1 MRALFRGHSRTHHH
15 EERSVIDK
23 RPVNLSIPTIH
34 LPVTATVSI
43 LHRVSGVILIGGFA
57 VFLYL
62 LHFSLASP
70 SDFAKAAHLMTLFPC
85 KLVIWGLL
93 AALIYHI
100 CAEIRHLLMD
110 MGIGESLKGGTLGA
124 QLVLR
129 ASAVLIIVS
138 FFWVMSW

>member
-1 MRALFRGHSRTHHH
+1 MT
-15 EERSVIDK
+15 DK

-43 LHRVSGVILIGGFA
+43 LHRVSGVILVGGFA

-70 SDFAKAAHLMTLFPC
+70 HDFAKVVNIMTSLPC
-85 KLVIWGLL
+85 KLVIWALL
-93 AALIYHI
+93 AALIYHC
-100 CAEIRHLLMD
+100 CAGVRHLLMD
-110 MGIGESLKGGTLGA
+110 IGIGESLKGGVFGA
-124 QLVLR
+124 QLTLR
-129 ASAVLIIVS
+129 VSVVLILVS

>member
-1 MRALFRGHSRTHHH
+1 MT
-15 EERSVIDK
+15 DK

-34 LPVTATVSI
+34 LPVTAYVSI
-43 LHRVSGVILIGGFA
+43 LHRISGIILTAGFA

-70 SDFAKAAHLMTLFPC
+70 HEFARAVRIVTSFPC

-93 AALIYHI
+93 AALIYHS
-100 CAEIRHLLMD
+100 CAGIRHLIMD
-110 MGIGESLKGGTLGA
+110 AGVGESLKGGVLGARLTLG
-124 QLVLR
+124 V
-129 ASAVLIIVS
+129 SAVFILIS